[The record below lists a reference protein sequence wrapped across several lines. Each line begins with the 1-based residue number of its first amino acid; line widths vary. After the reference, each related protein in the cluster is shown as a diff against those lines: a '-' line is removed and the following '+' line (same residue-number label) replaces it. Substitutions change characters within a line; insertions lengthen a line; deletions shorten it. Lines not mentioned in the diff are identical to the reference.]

1 MTNEAHDTLPN
12 ASAIIDR
19 FGGIRP
25 MSSKTGIPVTTIQ
38 GWKKRD
44 AIPLA
49 RLRDIQNAAILYRI
63 DIDDLLVGSEGQ
75 PLEMKAEKEV
85 IISIGASQ
93 STTATRNPDLE
104 QPRYKG
110 ALIAA
115 GVIIFSA
122 AALGAVFA
130 VTPEV
135 RKLTAQ
141 EQRLKDLEAEVVRLQ
156 EQQQAAM
163 PSDFE
168 KQLESLKSKVGSLSD
183 QAKYYTAAINDLKTG
198 TMVERV
204 GKLEGH
210 VSHLLGQANAFG
222 IQNMLS
228 KVETMQSSVGGAAD
242 LNMIMSSLIGEGE
255 MAGSES
261 PEQITSAFEKL
272 RQSDPKI
279 AATFKD
285 IAPEDMRA
293 AVMLMGMAQLRSS
306 LSRNNA
312 SFEQDLKILKMT
324 AAKDDP
330 VLQAAIDRLAP
341 KAKSGILTPD
351 GLSKQLRGLTGDIV
365 AASLSGEDVSVED
378 KALARLGDMIKVEKG
393 GKQVSGTDT
402 QRRIADAQKML
413 DAGDVEGA
421 VTLLNGLQG
430 PAAEKAKPFL
440 EDAQAT
446 MMGGQL
452 QQLLGKNI
460 LGSLKGLVQNGGGG
474 VAYTTS
480 GGGIVNNIK
489 NIIPQGL
496 KPPAG
501 Q

>member
-1 MTNEAHDTLPN
+1 MINEAHDTLPN
-12 ASAIIDR
+12 ASAIIDC

-49 RLRDIQNAAILYRI
+49 RLKEIQNAAILYHI
-63 DIDDLLVGSEGQ
+63 DMGDLLSNPESETAELEDNEFVVSVGTTKKSSADIHSDLQQ
-75 PLEMKAEKEV
+75 P
-85 IISIGASQ
+85 SH
-93 STTATRNPDLE
+93 
-104 QPRYKG
+104 KG
-110 ALIAA
+110 AFITA
-115 GVIIFSA
+115 GVIIFAA

-141 EQRLKDLEAEVVRLQ
+141 EQRLKDLESEVARLH

-163 PSDFE
+163 PSNLE
-168 KQLESLKSKVGSLSD
+168 KQLESLKNKVGSLSE
-183 QAKYYTAAINDLKTG
+183 QAKYYGSAINDLKTG

-204 GKLEGH
+204 SKLEGH
-210 VSHLLGQANAFG
+210 VNHLLGQANAFG
-222 IQNMLS
+222 LQNMLS
-228 KVETMQSSVGGAAD
+228 KVETMQSSGGGSAD
-242 LNMIMSSLIGEGE
+242 LDMIMSSLIGVGE
-255 MAGSES
+255 TASAES
-261 PEQITSAFEKL
+261 PEQMTSTFDKL
-272 RQSDPKI
+272 RQSDPKV

-306 LSRNNA
+306 LSRNND
-312 SFEQDLKILKMT
+312 SFDQDLKILKMT

-330 VLQAAIDRLAP
+330 VLQAAIERLAP

-365 AASLSGEDVSVED
+365 AASLTGEDVSVED
-378 KALARLGDMIKVEKG
+378 KALARLGQMIKVEKG
-393 GKQVSGTDT
+393 GKQISGTDT
-402 QRRIADAQKML
+402 QQRIADAQKML

-421 VTLLNGLQG
+421 VSVLNGLQG

-440 EDAQAT
+440 DEAQAT

-452 QQLLGKNI
+452 QQLLGQNI
-460 LGSLKGLVQNGGGG
+460 LGSLKGLVQNGGGA
-474 VAYTTS
+474 AYTT
-480 GGGIVNNIK
+480 GGGGLVGTIK
-489 NIIPQGL
+489 NIIPQGF